1 MRRRQFLGLIG
12 SAAAWPLA
20 AQSQLSMPV
29 IGYFDS
35 SALEPSRVTGFRE
48 GLGEAGYFE
57 GQNVTIEYL
66 AVGGRYERLP
76 AQAAELVDRRVN
88 LILGGGLPTTRA
100 AKAATTTIPIVFVM
114 GADPVKLGI
123 VASLNQPGGNIT
135 GVCQLFGGLGAKRLE
150 LVRELIPEA
159 TFVTVLSN
167 PRNPNAESHLDELSS
182 AARSIGQRI
191 EVVIASS
198 EADID
203 TVLARTAERRG
214 GVLLLADDPLFTVQR
229 QQIVALTS
237 RYRLPTIYYSREFA
251 SAGGLVS
258 YGS

>member
-1 MRRRQFLGLIG
+1 
-12 SAAAWPLA
+12 
-20 AQSQLSMPV
+20 
-29 IGYFDS
+29 
-35 SALEPSRVTGFRE
+35 
-48 GLGEAGYFE
+48 
-57 GQNVTIEYL
+57 
-66 AVGGRYERLP
+66 
-76 AQAAELVDRRVN
+76 
-88 LILGGGLPTTRA
+88 
-100 AKAATTTIPIVFVM
+100 
-114 GADPVKLGI
+114 
-123 VASLNQPGGNIT
+123 LNQPGGNIT

-167 PRNPNAESHLDELSS
+167 PRNPNAESHLDELST

-258 YGS
+258 YGSSAGDNYRLAGVYAGRILKGARPADLPVLLPTKFELTINLKAARALGITIPPTLLVRADEVIE